1 MVILYLL
8 KIQCKINKENII
20 LKYKYLLE
28 LYYLFIIIN
37 VFLNEKLII
46 T

>member
-20 LKYKYLLE
+20 LKYLLE
-28 LYYLFIIIN
+28 VYNLFINN